1 MGILQPPPAT
11 HACVDYPLET
21 FDLTSAGD
29 RDPATPVVAFEAGSN
44 QTFVWQKNVDH
55 FTTAYPGTW
64 VISYASASSSAR
76 APRVCVCVCVCVCAR
91 ACLCGPGWSYLFG
104 LLSVISDL
112 HRFQYHDAVHRPL
125 PPRSKTHAGD
135 STSGNFS
142 QLYKATDTNT
152 TDLTVYSAN
161 IVVPTEKAAHGVF
174 QLQYQVSFGVFYQ
187 CADVAIV

>member
-1 MGILQPPPAT
+1 MGKIKIIVFASSS
-11 HACVDYPLET
+11 ADIPLKMRT
-21 FDLTSAGD
+21 YTIAIVLALAAAVSAHTCLFAPTQRLPMSGFDTSFADDCGLTTKDCGD

-64 VISYASASSSAR
+64 VISYAS
-76 APRVCVCVCVCVCAR
+76 
-91 ACLCGPGWSYLFG
+91 
-104 LLSVISDL
+104 
-112 HRFQYHDAVHRPL
+112 
-125 PPRSKTHAGD
+125 D

>member
-1 MGILQPPPAT
+1 M
-11 HACVDYPLET
+11 
-21 FDLTSAGD
+21 
-29 RDPATPVVAFEAGSN
+29 
-44 QTFVWQKNVDH
+44 
-55 FTTAYPGTW
+55 
-64 VISYASASSSAR
+64 
-76 APRVCVCVCVCVCAR
+76 
-91 ACLCGPGWSYLFG
+91 
-104 LLSVISDL
+104 
-112 HRFQYHDAVHRPL
+112 HRPL